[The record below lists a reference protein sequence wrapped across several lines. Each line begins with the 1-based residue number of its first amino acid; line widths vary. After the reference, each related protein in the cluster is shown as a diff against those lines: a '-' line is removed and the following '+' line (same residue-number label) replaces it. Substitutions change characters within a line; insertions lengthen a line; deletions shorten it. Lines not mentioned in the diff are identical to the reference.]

1 MRADRNEVEDL
12 YQGEPEKARAQAIKL
27 FRFQW
32 ALNITSMVL
41 SAVAVALYFADQRGL
56 AQITLLLIAVVVF
69 ASVCLAYVRYKR
81 NKVRR
86 DALLAKLDSERSDRL
101 REVFDEAR
109 REKNMPLDKDSSDGF
124 DASLKDIERR
134 AAEERAR
141 QAGRPPKKKG
151 N

>member
-1 MRADRNEVEDL
+1 MRSDRNEVEEL
-12 YQGEPEKARAQAIKL
+12 YEGEPEKAKAQAIKL

-41 SAVAVALYFADQRGL
+41 SAVAVALYFADQRSL

-69 ASVCLAYVRYKR
+69 TSVCLAYYRYRR
-81 NKVRR
+81 NKARR
-86 DALLAKLDSERSDRL
+86 DVLLAELDSERSDRL

-109 REKNMPLDKDSSDGF
+109 RERNLPPDKDSPDGF

-134 AAEERAR
+134 TAEERAR

-151 N
+151 S